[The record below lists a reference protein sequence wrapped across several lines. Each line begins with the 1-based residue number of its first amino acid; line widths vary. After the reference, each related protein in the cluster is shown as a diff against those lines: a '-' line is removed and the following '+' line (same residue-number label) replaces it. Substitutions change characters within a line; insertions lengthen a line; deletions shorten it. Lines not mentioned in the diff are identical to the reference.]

1 MLQGSVDTSFAT
13 GQRDMF
19 ESGLAAE
26 IGMNAYGV
34 WMAIK
39 HHADY
44 DTGRAWPGYRRLAE
58 LTGLNKDTI
67 TRTVARLIDAKLLR
81 VVRAGSQRGRG
92 QTYIARERLD
102 VRLGARVLCTI
113 LIDYVPARMRGTLN
127 RIDKALRSGGD
138 DPGAFAEVEIIP
150 GPGFAW
156 DAEAG
161 VLRASIPASDLPEP
175 APDPVARQA
184 LAALKSML
192 PPAVHK
198 QLEGAPKN

>member
-1 MLQGSVDTSFAT
+1 MGRIDTSFAT

-44 DTGRAWPGYRRLAE
+44 ESGKAWPGYRRLAE

-67 TRTVARLIDAKLLR
+67 TKNVARLIDAKLLR
-81 VVRAGSQRGRG
+81 VIRSGSQRGRG

-102 VRLGARVLCTI
+102 VRLGSRVLCTI
-113 LIDYVPARMRGTLN
+113 LIDYVPARMRGTIS
-127 RIDKALRSGGD
+127 RIDKALRDGTD
-138 DPGAFAEVEIIP
+138 DPSAFAEVEIIP
-150 GPGFAW
+150 GEGFAW
-156 DAEAG
+156 DAAAG
-161 VLRASIPASDLPEP
+161 VLRASIPASELP
-175 APDPVARQA
+175 AAGPDPVAQQA
-184 LAALKSML
+184 LAALKAML
-192 PPAVHK
+192 PAAQHGHLAKP
-198 QLEGAPKN
+198 PKK